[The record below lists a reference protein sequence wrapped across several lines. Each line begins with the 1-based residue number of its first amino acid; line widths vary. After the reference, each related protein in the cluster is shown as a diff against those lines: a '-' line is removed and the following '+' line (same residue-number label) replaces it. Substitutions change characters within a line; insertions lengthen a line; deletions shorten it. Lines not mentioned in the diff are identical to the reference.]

1 MRQKLNSND
10 FMVSLALS
18 LLLCGFNVDRSLVPS
33 ARARISII
41 IQPLHQFGTSDSKKR
56 GGTLQVFGVA
66 NVTKMLHEL
75 PPPHREDCVN
85 SLAYEADAGVQDPVY
100 GCVGAI
106 SVLQQQGKT
115 AEVVITTHNYLAFC
129 GALADT
135 TGDSNLRDQDFVRPS
150 PSPPAPPTL
159 TPVLLF
165 ANLLLQSTSQL
176 SYLGLLKLLRTINLP
191 TLIAPLLQLIHQMKN
206 HPPSNNHSQ
215 PLLLGTPQ
223 GLLLQNSSGF
233 LAVLLEHLSL
243 S

>member
-1 MRQKLNSND
+1 MHSYRRLRMV
-10 FMVSLALS
+10 MVSAL
-18 LLLCGFNVDRSLVPS
+18 
-33 ARARISII
+33 
-41 IQPLHQFGTSDSKKR
+41 GTSACAACRVLRRKCTAQCLFAPFFPPDQPQKFAHVHK
-56 GGTLQVFGVA
+56 VFGVA

>member
-106 SVLQQQGKT
+106 SVLQQQTQLAIATSAIKT
-115 AEVVITTHNYLAFC
+115 SL
-129 GALADT
+129 D
-135 TGDSNLRDQDFVRPS
+135 LRHHHQR
-150 PSPPAPPTL
+150 L
-159 TPVLLF
+159 QR
-165 ANLLLQSTSQL
+165 LLQSSF
-176 SYLGLLKLLRTINLP
+176 
-191 TLIAPLLQLIHQMKN
+191 LQTCSCN
-206 HPPSNNHSQ
+206 RRA
-215 PLLLGTPQ
+215 
-223 GLLLQNSSGF
+223 NSLTWAFSSF
-233 LAVLLEHLSL
+233 
-243 S
+243 

>member
-1 MRQKLNSND
+1 MGLYRLVGVWRRKCHKDAAWVATSPPWR
-10 FMVSLALS
+10 
-18 LLLCGFNVDRSLVPS
+18 LCEFPCVRGRCRGSRPCLWLCRSHICPS
-33 ARARISII
+33 A
-41 IQPLHQFGTSDSKKR
+41 
-56 GGTLQVFGVA
+56 
-66 NVTKMLHEL
+66 
-75 PPPHREDCVN
+75 
-85 SLAYEADAGVQDPVY
+85 
-100 GCVGAI
+100 
-106 SVLQQQGKT
+106 
-115 AEVVITTHNYLAFC
+115 
-129 GALADT
+129 ADT